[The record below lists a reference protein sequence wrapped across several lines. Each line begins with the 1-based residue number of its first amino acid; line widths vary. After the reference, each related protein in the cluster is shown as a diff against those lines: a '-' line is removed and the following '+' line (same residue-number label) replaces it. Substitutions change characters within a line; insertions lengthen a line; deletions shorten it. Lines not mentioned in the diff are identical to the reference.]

1 MAEDETLPMT
11 RINDF
16 LIYLQAEKRYA
27 GHTVKAYQTVLNQ
40 FHAFCQEQGKEGMD
54 LHYKTIRMWVVS
66 QMDSGISPRT
76 VHRKLTT
83 LRTYCKYL
91 IKEGELESNPLD
103 KVLKP
108 KISKRNPVFVDERN
122 MDHLLDEFAFGEDF
136 EGVRNRLIIDLL
148 YQTGMRRSELIGLKA
163 GSVESNRGESGLTMA
178 KASEVKSLKVLGK
191 RNKERLIPLNDE
203 LVEAIDHYMGLRAE
217 VVRDPEVEAL
227 IVTAK
232 GQPAYESLIYRIV
245 KKYLALVTT
254 LDKKSPHVLRHTFAT
269 HMLNRGADLNTI
281 KELLGHAN
289 LSATQVYTHNTFKKL
304 KSIYN
309 QAHPRA

>member
-1 MAEDETLPMT
+1 LADDEMLPMT
-11 RINDF
+11 RIDEF

-27 GHTVKAYQTVLNQ
+27 THTIKAYQTVLNQ
-40 FHAFCQEQGKEGMD
+40 FHAFCQENGKEGMD
-54 LHYKTIRMWVVS
+54 LHYKTIRLWVVQ

-91 IKEGELESNPLD
+91 IKEGALDANPLD
-103 KVLKP
+103 RVLKP
-108 KISKRNPVFVDERN
+108 KMNKRNPVFVDEGN
-122 MDHLLDEFAFGEDF
+122 MDHLLNRFAFGDDF
-136 EGVRNRLIIDLL
+136 EGVRNRLVIDLL
-148 YQTGMRRSELIGLKA
+148 YQTGMRRSELLGLKA
-163 GSVESNRGESGLTMA
+163 GSVES
-178 KASEVKSLKVLGK
+178 KVKSLKVTGK

-203 LVEAIDHYMGLRAE
+203 LINAVGEYLKLRRE
-217 VVRDPEVEAL
+217 VVSDAGVDTL
-227 IVTAK
+227 IVTGK

-269 HMLNRGADLNTI
+269 HMLNRGADLNAI
-281 KELLGHAN
+281 KEILGHAN